1 MSALSDETFVLEFL
15 SCRLPAGEF
24 HHRDHVRLGWLMLRH
39 EPWPDAL
46 VRFRDG
52 LKRYATSLGQT
63 GLYHETITVAYL
75 LLIHERQERD
85 GARSFDEFAAK
96 HGDLLGVAALG
107 ARPVL
112 PRETLDSDLARR
124 TFVLPDRLQP

>member
-1 MSALSDETFVLEFL
+1 M
-15 SCRLPAGEF
+15 
-24 HHRDHVRLGWLMLRH
+24 
-39 EPWPDAL
+39 
-46 VRFRDG
+46 RFRDG

-96 HGDLLGVAALG
+96 HGDLLGW
-107 ARPVL
+107 RPSVL
-112 PRETLDSDLARR
+112 DLYYRPETLDSDLARR

>member
-1 MSALSDETFVLEFL
+1 MSALPDDTFVEEFL
-15 SCRLPAGEF
+15 SCRLPAAEF

-46 VRFRDG
+46 VRFREG
-52 LKRYATSLGQT
+52 LQRFGTSLGQT

-85 GARSFDEFAAK
+85 GAATFEEFAAK
-96 HGDLLGVAALG
+96 HADLLGW
-107 ARPVL
+107 RPSVL
-112 PRETLDSDLARR
+112 DQYYRRETLDSDLARR